1 MSNNSCV
8 PRRCAK
14 LTRSASAPT
23 FPHHFSIHALIATHQ
38 TRDTNTPQRQ
48 WRPEQHPTTAQ
59 HNGSLAALVVQP
71 HGFVCPSASNQAP
84 APHLL
89 HRRPSSP
96 DTNAAQDNHNRL
108 VADILTRYR
117 TLMMLATVQAE
128 GERSNATPETM
139 AVSGISMKM
148 EFDGLVRK
156 SPPPL
161 FSPHQAPLTGC

>member
-1 MSNNSCV
+1 MRQV
-8 PRRCAK
+8 DEVGFRPH
-14 LTRSASAPT
+14 PV
-23 FPHHFSIHALIATHQ
+23 PHHFSIHALIATHQ